1 MDIDFV
7 WGYNMR
13 KFTTLKRIRY
23 WTMNSWNEGSSLA
36 YNMKV
41 YNLTEDSRIK
51 EKLYELLDEEKG
63 FDLFNTI
70 NSLIENF
77 NRLNNYEWQ
86 AGFNGRNGGYLV
98 LYKGGKDGDRIWTH
112 PGLNIKEDEVPGE
125 VKRKFR
131 SLALSIQKAAIL
143 EALEMVEK

>member
-1 MDIDFV
+1 
-7 WGYNMR
+7 MR
-13 KFTTLKRIRY
+13 KFATLKRIRY
-23 WTMNSWNEGSSLA
+23 WTMNSWNECSSLA

-41 YNLTEDSRIK
+41 YNLTEDSKIK

-77 NRLNNYEWQ
+77 SRLNNYEWQ

-98 LYKGGKDGDRIWTH
+98 LYRGGKDEDRIRTNLWS
-112 PGLNIKEDEVPGE
+112 NIKEDEVPGE
-125 VKRKFR
+125 VKRRFR

-143 EALEMVEK
+143 EALEMVEKNDI

>member
-1 MDIDFV
+1 
-7 WGYNMR
+7 MR
-13 KFTTLKRIRY
+13 KFAILKRIRY
-23 WTMNSWNEGSSLA
+23 WAMNSWNENSSLA

-41 YNLTEDSRIK
+41 YNLTEDSKIK

-86 AGFNGRNGGYLV
+86 AGFNGRSGGYLV
-98 LYKGGKDGDRIWTH
+98 LYKGEKDGDRIWTH
-112 PGLNIKEDEVPGE
+112 PGFNIKEDEVPGE

-143 EALEMVEK
+143 EALEMVEKDDI

>member
-1 MDIDFV
+1 
-7 WGYNMR
+7 MR
-13 KFTTLKRIRY
+13 KFAILKRIRY
-23 WTMNSWNEGSSLA
+23 LTMNSWKECSSLA

-86 AGFNGRNGGYLV
+86 AGFNGRSGGYLV
-98 LYKGGKDGDRIWTH
+98 LYKGGKDEDRIRTNLWS
-112 PGLNIKEDEVPGE
+112 NIKEDEVPGD

>member
-1 MDIDFV
+1 
-7 WGYNMR
+7 MR
-13 KFTTLKRIRY
+13 KFAILKRIRY
-23 WTMNSWNEGSSLA
+23 WDECSSLA

-41 YNLTEDSRIK
+41 YNLTEDSKIK

-77 NRLNNYEWQ
+77 NRLNNYKWQ
-86 AGFNGRNGGYLV
+86 AGFNGRSGGYLV

-112 PGLNIKEDEVPGE
+112 SGLNIKEDEVPGE
-125 VKRKFR
+125 VKKRFR
-131 SLALSIQKAAIL
+131 DLALSIQKTAIQ
-143 EALEMVEK
+143 EALEMVEE